1 MKKIIKDI
9 LLVTAGTLLFGM
21 GVGLFLDPN
30 NLAPGGATG
39 IAIILNRITS
49 IQTGTLILFINI
61 PILLLGLIKFGWKFL
76 ATTFY
81 AIIMTSAATNFFGNF
96 NPLSYDP
103 MLSAIYGGAIMAIGL
118 ACVFKTGT
126 TTGGTDV
133 IVKVIRQKHPQ
144 IKTGRLFLMIDLCIT
159 ALSAVVFKNISA
171 MLYAALAVFVSSIV
185 VDLVL
190 YGTDEAKL
198 IYIISDNSASIAA
211 KLMEELDV
219 GVTFL
224 EGEGAYSNK
233 SKRVIMCVM
242 RKQTAPK
249 AEEVIKEED
258 PEAFLIVTKATEIY
272 GQGYKNIFHDK
283 I

>member
-1 MKKIIKDI
+1 MKDI
-9 LLVTAGTLLFGM
+9 LLITAGTLLFGA

-39 IAIILNRITS
+39 IAIILNRLTS
-49 IQTGTLILFINI
+49 IQTGTLILLINI
-61 PILLLGLIKFGWKFL
+61 PILLLGFFKFGAKFL
-76 ATTFY
+76 ASTFY
-81 AIIMTSAATNFFGNF
+81 ATIMTSMATNFFEHF
-96 NPLSYDP
+96 EPLSKDP
-103 MLSAIYGGAIMAIGL
+103 MLSAIYGGAVMAVGV
-118 ACVFKTGT
+118 ACVFKAGA

-144 IKTGRLFLMIDLCIT
+144 IKTGRVFLMIDLCIT
-159 ALSAVVFKNISA
+159 ALSAVFFKNISV

-198 IYIISDNSASIAA
+198 IYIISDNSARIAS

-233 SKRVIMCVM
+233 SKKVIMCVM

-249 AEEVIKEED
+249 AEEVIKAED
-258 PEAFLIVTKATEIY
+258 PEAFMIITKATEIY
-272 GQGYKNIFHDK
+272 GQGYKNIFHEK